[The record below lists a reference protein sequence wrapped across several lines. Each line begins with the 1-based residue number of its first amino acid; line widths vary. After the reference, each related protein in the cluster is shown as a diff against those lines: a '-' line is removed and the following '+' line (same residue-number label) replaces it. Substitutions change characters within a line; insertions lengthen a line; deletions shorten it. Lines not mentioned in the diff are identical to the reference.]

1 MKQFKK
7 PLIILLIIVAALLV
21 GAVILGVL
29 NALVGKGKWTFGW
42 TDYSYDDADYEVG
55 DGSIPATRITSIDLD
70 WIDGNVRIIACK
82 DAFLS
87 LTESTDSELT
97 EASRVRWQVNE
108 LGELSIKYRKSSFF
122 LGKTHNKNKDLILR
136 VPERFFE
143 GLKVS
148 VNTRSANVF
157 VEGIAAQE
165 MVLNTESGNFALL
178 SDSSA
183 AVLVVKSESGKL
195 LIGGSISEQMELFA
209 KNGEIR
215 VETDQLPK
223 QSKIESESKNEN
235 IYLELSPAQ
244 AFSLGFESESGRYI
258 SEFSMEQSGGRL
270 LTGDGSALIDVK
282 TKNGLLY
289 LNQKEE

>member
-55 DGSIPATRITSIDLD
+55 DGSIPATRITAIDLD

-87 LTESTDSELT
+87 LTESADSELT
-97 EASRVRWQVNE
+97 EASRVRWKVNE

-148 VNTRSANVF
+148 VHTRSANVF

-165 MVLNTESGNFALL
+165 MVLNAESGNFALL
-178 SDSSA
+178 SGSSA
-183 AVLVVKSESGKL
+183 AILVAKSESGRL

-244 AFSLGFESESGRYI
+244 AFSLGFESENGRYI
-258 SEFSMEQSGGRL
+258 SEFSLEQSGGRL
-270 LTGDGSALIDVK
+270 LTGDGSVLIDVK

-289 LNQKEE
+289 LNQKEN

>member
-55 DGSIPATRITSIDLD
+55 DGSIPAARITSIDLD
-70 WIDGNVRIIACK
+70 WIDGNVRIVACK

-87 LTESTDSELT
+87 LTESADSELT
-97 EASRVRWQVNE
+97 DASRVRWKVNE

-143 GLKVS
+143 GLKIG

-165 MVLNTESGNFALL
+165 MVLNAESGNFALL
-178 SDSSA
+178 SGSSA
-183 AVLVVKSESGKL
+183 AILVAKSESGRL

-223 QSKIESESKNEN
+223 QSKIESKSKNEN

-258 SEFSMEQSGGRL
+258 SEFSLEQSGGRL
-270 LTGDGSALIDVK
+270 LAGDGSSLIDVK

-289 LNQKEE
+289 LNQKEN

>member
-122 LGKTHNKNKDLILR
+122 LGKTHNKN
-136 VPERFFE
+136 
-143 GLKVS
+143 
-148 VNTRSANVF
+148 
-157 VEGIAAQE
+157 
-165 MVLNTESGNFALL
+165 LL
-178 SDSSA
+178 
-183 AVLVVKSESGKL
+183 
-195 LIGGSISEQMELFA
+195 
-209 KNGEIR
+209 
-215 VETDQLPK
+215 
-223 QSKIESESKNEN
+223 
-235 IYLELSPAQ
+235 
-244 AFSLGFESESGRYI
+244 
-258 SEFSMEQSGGRL
+258 
-270 LTGDGSALIDVK
+270 
-282 TKNGLLY
+282 
-289 LNQKEE
+289 